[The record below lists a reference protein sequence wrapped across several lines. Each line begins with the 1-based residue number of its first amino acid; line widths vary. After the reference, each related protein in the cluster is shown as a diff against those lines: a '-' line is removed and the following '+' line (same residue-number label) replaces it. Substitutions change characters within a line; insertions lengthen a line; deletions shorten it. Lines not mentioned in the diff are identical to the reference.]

1 MLTEA
6 RKKANNKYNK
16 KAYDTI
22 LFRTRRDGDIT
33 KEDIQAAAA
42 GAGLSV
48 NEYITEAIRE
58 KMTGAGSSAADTIER
73 IPYYD

>member
-22 LFRTRRDGDIT
+22 LLRTRRDGDIT

-58 KMTGAGSSAADTIER
+58 KMNGSSVADTIER